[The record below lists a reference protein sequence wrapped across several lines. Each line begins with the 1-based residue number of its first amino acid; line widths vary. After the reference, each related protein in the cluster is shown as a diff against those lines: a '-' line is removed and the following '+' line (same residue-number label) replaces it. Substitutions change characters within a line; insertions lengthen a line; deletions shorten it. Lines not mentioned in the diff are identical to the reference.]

1 MIAQVL
7 ANIAE
12 SEMINEQVHEEK
24 TEENTSSTVLE
35 EPQAAVCNTQP
46 LSQWLLLDEYLP
58 SQTPGK
64 EIMLHP
70 SVTRATR
77 PSKYKSSP
85 FVTDFGSSSGK
96 DHVHVFDK
104 KISIPA
110 RSYYWST

>member
-12 SEMINEQVHEEK
+12 SEMTNEQVQAEK

-35 EPQAAVCNTQP
+35 EPQAPVSNAQP
-46 LSQWLLLDEYLP
+46 LSQWLLPDEYLP

-70 SVTRATR
+70 SVPRATR

-85 FVTDFGSSSGK
+85 FVTDFGIYLLFNLLVCFFNTQLLMFK
-96 DHVHVFDK
+96 DQIH
-104 KISIPA
+104 
-110 RSYYWST
+110 R